1 MKINNE
7 IREIVKFLKP
17 ALMKTLIISIIIN
30 IISLAP
36 VLYMKNIYG
45 PVVNSGSNF
54 TLLMVTMVLL
64 LMIILSGGLEIVRF
78 KILSL
83 IGLSVSEQLSQR
95 LYQSSF
101 ELYLKKRDP
110 NARRIIQDFKIV
122 RTFISSPLSGA
133 LLDTPVS
140 LIFLLLVMYVHPK
153 MGLMSMFAAMIMI
166 TITIKN
172 ENKNKPLLEESNANN
187 VQSQLYL
194 ADSITNAQTIQAMGM
209 LDNLRKRW
217 NTKYQKH
224 SKTLD
229 EATENQI
236 TTSTLTKF
244 VMLIQGSA
252 VIGVGCLLT
261 LEGSLPPDG
270 GSMIIASILGGKAL
284 QPLMRLIGGW
294 KNLIATKESFEN
306 INQFI
311 ENNQKN
317 VEQMKLPVPVG
328 KLDIENLI
336 ARPPGTKK
344 PVINGLTF
352 TLKQGRS
359 LAIIGPSGSGKSS
372 LTKLIVGVWQPLS
385 GSVRLDDA
393 DIFIWPKKEVGKYI
407 GYLPQDIELIEGTIL
422 ENICRFGP
430 EDQQKAEKVA
440 SLVGIHDYIITLK
453 EGYKTIVNED
463 DGLFSGGQIQKI
475 GLARAIYDDPKLVVL
490 DEPNSN
496 LDKKGEASLYKTLA
510 YLKSN
515 LTTVVIVTHRPELL
529 NHIDRIIVL
538 SEGRPKLYGPRDQ
551 VLEKLAG
558 KIVKSISPEEAEKYK
573 KPLK

>member
-7 IREIVKFLKP
+7 IREILNDLNSV
-17 ALMKTLIISIIIN
+17 LIKILLISIILN

-45 PVVNSGSNF
+45 PVVNSSSNF
-54 TLLMVTMVLL
+54 TLLMVTAMLL
-64 LMIILSGGLEIVRF
+64 LMIIVSGGLEIIRF
-78 KILSL
+78 KMLSL
-83 IGLSVSEQLSQR
+83 IGLNVSERLSQR

-101 ELYLKKRDP
+101 ELYLKKRDS
-110 NARRIIQDFKIV
+110 NARRIIQDFKIL

-133 LLDTPVS
+133 LFDTPVS
-140 LIFLLLVMYVHPK
+140 LLFLLLVMYVHPK
-153 MGLMSMFAAMIMI
+153 MGMMSIFAAVII
-166 TITIKN
+166 VIVTLKN
-172 ENKNKPLLEESNANN
+172 ENKNKPIIAESNSNN
-187 VQSQLYL
+187 VQSQLYV
-194 ADSITNAQTIQAMGM
+194 ADSISNAQTIQAMGM
-209 LDNLRKRW
+209 LNDLRKRW
-217 NTKYQKH
+217 NIKYQNY
-224 SKTLD
+224 SKNLV
-229 EATENQI
+229 ESTENQI
-236 TTSTLTKF
+236 TTSTITKF

-294 KNLIATKESFEN
+294 KNLITAKESFEN
-306 INQFI
+306 INQFL

-317 VEQMKLPVPVG
+317 VEKMNLPKPEG
-328 KLDIENLI
+328 KLEIENLI

-385 GSVRLDDA
+385 GCVRLDDA
-393 DIFIWPKKEVGKYI
+393 DIYNWPKKEVGKYI
-407 GYLPQDIELIEGTIL
+407 GYLPQDIELMEGTIL
-422 ENICRFGP
+422 ENICRFGI
-430 EDQQKAEKVA
+430 EDQNKAEKAA
-440 SLVGIHDYIITLK
+440 SLVGIHDYIVTLK
-453 EGYKTIVNED
+453 EGYLTNINED
-463 DGLFSGGQIQKI
+463 DGIFSGGQIQKI

-496 LDKKGEASLYKTLA
+496 LDKKGEASLYQTLA
-510 YLKSN
+510 YLKSI
-515 LTTVVIVTHRPELL
+515 LTTVVVVTHRPELL

-558 KIVKSISPEEAEKYK
+558 KSVESISPEEAEKYK